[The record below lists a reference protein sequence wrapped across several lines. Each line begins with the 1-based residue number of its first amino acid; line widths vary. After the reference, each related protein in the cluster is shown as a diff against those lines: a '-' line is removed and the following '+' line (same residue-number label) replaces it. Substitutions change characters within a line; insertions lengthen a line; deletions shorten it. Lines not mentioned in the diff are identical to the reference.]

1 MTPAT
6 AATAGALR
14 LAAPAKLNLYLHV
27 VGRRPDGYHLLDS
40 LVAFATVG
48 DELTFSP
55 APDLSLTLDGPFGQ
69 RLQADDDNL
78 VLKAARALAAQAG
91 RPIGAAIRLTKR
103 LPVASGIGGGSADAA
118 ATLHG
123 LNRLWN
129 LDLSETALT
138 RIGLGL
144 GADVPVCLAGVPS
157 FFGGIGDEIAS
168 AGPLPRAHV
177 VLVHPGAPLAT
188 ATVFQAR
195 AARATAGAHYSQPAR
210 WTEALPDA
218 LALTGMLAKRG
229 NDLTAA
235 AIGLL
240 PAIADVLA
248 ALEQQPP
255 CLLARLSGS
264 GATCFGLFAER
275 GEAREAAAA
284 IAAAHQDWWVVATML
299 TAAPPEIAVIPPVVS
314 QFENWRP

>member
-1 MTPAT
+1 VTPA
-6 AATAGALR
+6 ATGALR

-40 LVAFATVG
+40 LAAFAAVG
-48 DELTFSP
+48 DELTFAP
-55 APDLSLTLDGPFGQ
+55 APDLSLAIDGPFG
-69 RLQADDDNL
+69 RSLAADDDNL

-91 RPIGAAIRLTKR
+91 RAPGAAIRLTKR

-129 LDLSETALT
+129 LALPDST
-138 RIGLGL
+138 LARIGLAL

-157 FFGGIGDEIAS
+157 FFGGVGDEIA
-168 AGPLPRAHV
+168 AAAPLPRAHL
-177 VLVHPGAPLAT
+177 VLVNPGAPLAT
-188 ATVFQAR
+188 AAVFRAR
-195 AARATAGAHYSQPAR
+195 AQAPAARYSQPAR
-210 WTEALPDA
+210 WTEAVSDVLA
-218 LALTGMLAKRG
+218 LAGLLAKRG

-240 PAIADVLA
+240 PAIVDVLA
-248 ALEQQPP
+248 ALERQPP

-284 IAAAHQDWWVVATML
+284 IAAAHADWWVVATML
-299 TAAPPEIAVIPPVVS
+299 TSARPDISDIPAA
-314 QFENWRP
+314 

>member
-1 MTPAT
+1 VTSAIVH
-6 AATAGALR
+6 AGALR

-40 LVAFATVG
+40 LVAFAAAG
-48 DELTFSP
+48 DELTFAL
-55 APDLSLTLDGPFGQ
+55 APDLSLAVDGPFGPS
-69 RLQADDDNL
+69 LGVDDDNL
-78 VLKAARALAAQAG
+78 ALKAARALAAHAG
-91 RPIGAAIRLTKR
+91 RAPGAAIRLTKR

-129 LDLSETALT
+129 LGLSDTALAS
-138 RIGLGL
+138 IGLAL
-144 GADVPVCLAGVPS
+144 GADVPVCLAGVAS
-157 FFGGIGDEIAS
+157 FFGGIGDEIVA
-168 AGPLPRAHV
+168 AEPLPRAHV
-177 VLVHPGAPLAT
+177 VLVNPGTPLAT
-188 ATVFQAR
+188 ASVFRAR
-195 AARATAGAHYSQPAR
+195 AQATGGATYSESAR
-210 WTEALPDA
+210 WTDAVPDA
-218 LALTGMLAKRG
+218 VALAGLLAKRS

-255 CLLARLSGS
+255 RLLARLSGS

-284 IAAAHQDWWVVATML
+284 IATAHPDWWVVATTL
-299 TAAPPEIAVIPPVVS
+299 TSARPEIAAIPAA
-314 QFENWRP
+314 

>member
-1 MTPAT
+1 VTAAT
-6 AATAGALR
+6 AAAGALR

-40 LVAFATVG
+40 LVAFAAVA
-48 DELTFSP
+48 DELTFAP
-55 APDLSLTLDGPFGQ
+55 AADLSLAVEGPFGGS
-69 RLQADDDNL
+69 LGAGDDNL
-78 VLKAARALAAQAG
+78 VLKAAHALGARAS
-91 RPIGAAIRLTKR
+91 GAAIRLTKR

-129 LDLSETALT
+129 LGLPASALAQ
-138 RIGLGL
+138 IGLGL
-144 GADVPVCLAGVPS
+144 GADVPVCLAGLPS
-157 FFGGIGDEIAS
+157 FFGGIGDEIQP

-177 VLVHPGAPLAT
+177 VLVNPGAPLAT
-188 ATVFQAR
+188 AAVFRAR
-195 AARATAGAHYSQPAR
+195 AQAMAGAAYSQPAR
-210 WTEALPDA
+210 WAAAVPDTLA
-218 LALTGMLAKRG
+218 LAGMLAKRG

-240 PAIADVLA
+240 PAIVDVLA

-284 IAAAHQDWWVVATML
+284 IAAAQPDWWVVATML
-299 TAAPPEIAVIPPVVS
+299 AGAAPEIVTIPAA
-314 QFENWRP
+314 

>member
-1 MTPAT
+1 MSGAT
-6 AATAGALR
+6 TAVAGALR

-40 LVAFATVG
+40 LVAFAAVG
-48 DELTFSP
+48 DELTLAP
-55 APDLSLTLDGPFGQ
+55 APDLALVVDGPFGDS
-69 RLQADDDNL
+69 LDADNL

-91 RPIGAAIRLTKR
+91 RRPGAAIRLTKR
-103 LPVASGIGGGSADAA
+103 LPVAAGIGGGSADAA
-118 ATLHG
+118 AALRG

-129 LDLSETALT
+129 LGLPERAMAQ
-138 RIGLGL
+138 IGLGL

-168 AGPLPRAHV
+168 AGPLPRAHL
-177 VLVHPGAPLAT
+177 VLVNPRAPLAT
-188 ATVFQAR
+188 LAVFRAR
-195 AARATAGAHYSQPAR
+195 AQGAADGRYSQPAR
-210 WTEALPDA
+210 WTEAVPDA
-218 LALTGMLAKRG
+218 LALAGLLAKRS

-235 AIGLL
+235 ATSLL

-248 ALEQQPP
+248 ALEQVPA

-275 GEAREAAAA
+275 SEAREAAAA
-284 IAAAHQDWWVVATML
+284 IAAAHPDWWVVATML
-299 TAAPPEIAVIPPVVS
+299 AAAPPEISVIPAA
-314 QFENWRP
+314 

>member
-1 MTPAT
+1 MT
-6 AATAGALR
+6 AAAAGALR

-40 LVAFATVG
+40 LVAFAAAG
-48 DELTFSP
+48 DELTFAP
-55 APDLSLTLDGPFGQ
+55 APALSLALDGPFGE
-69 RLQADDDNL
+69 RLGADDDNL
-78 VLKAARALAAQAG
+78 VLKAARALAAQSG
-91 RPIGAAIRLTKR
+91 RQPGAAIRLIKR

-118 ATLHG
+118 ATLQG

-129 LDLSETALT
+129 LDLPATALA

-157 FFGGIGDEIAS
+157 FFGGIGDEIVP

-177 VLVHPGAPLAT
+177 VLVNPGVPLAT
-188 ATVFQAR
+188 AAVFRAQAQ
-195 AARATAGAHYSQPAR
+195 AATDARYSQPAR
-210 WTEALPDA
+210 WTEAVPDA
-218 LALTGMLAKRG
+218 LAFAGLLAKRG

-240 PAIADVLA
+240 PAIAAVLA
-248 ALEQQPP
+248 ALEQQRP

-284 IAAAHQDWWVVATML
+284 IAAAHPDWWVVATML
-299 TAAPPEIAVIPPVVS
+299 AAAPPEIAVIPAV
-314 QFENWRP
+314 

>member
-1 MTPAT
+1 MTAAT
-6 AATAGALR
+6 AAAGALR

-40 LVAFATVG
+40 LVAFAAVA
-48 DELTFSP
+48 DELTFAP
-55 APDLSLTLDGPFGQ
+55 AADLSLAIEGPFGAG
-69 RLQADDDNL
+69 LGAGDDNL
-78 VLKAARALAAQAG
+78 VLKAAHALATRAG
-91 RPIGAAIRLTKR
+91 RAAGAAICLTKR

-118 ATLHG
+118 AALHG

-129 LDLSETALT
+129 LGLSESALAQ
-138 RIGLGL
+138 IGLAL
-144 GADVPVCLAGVPS
+144 GADVPVCLAGIPS
-157 FFGGIGDEIAS
+157 FFGGIGDEVQS

-177 VLVHPGAPLAT
+177 VLVNPGVPLAT
-188 ATVFQAR
+188 AAVFKAR
-195 AARATAGAHYSQPAR
+195 AQAAAGATYSQAAR
-210 WTEALPDA
+210 WTGAVPDTPALVG
-218 LALTGMLAKRG
+218 LLAKRG

-235 AIGLL
+235 AIILL

-248 ALEQQPP
+248 ALERQPP

-284 IAAAHQDWWVVATML
+284 IAAAHPDWWVVATVLM
-299 TAAPPEIAVIPPVVS
+299 AAAPEIASIPAA
-314 QFENWRP
+314 

>member
-1 MTPAT
+1 VTSARVL
-6 AATAGALR
+6 AGALR

-48 DELTFSP
+48 DDLTFSL
-55 APDLSLTLDGPFGQ
+55 ASGLSLAIDGPFARG
-69 RLQADDDNL
+69 LDTGVDNL
-78 VLKAARALAAQAG
+78 VLKAAHTFAAQAG
-91 RPIGAAIRLTKR
+91 RTVGAAIHLIKR

-129 LDLSETALT
+129 LGLPESALAE
-138 RIGLGL
+138 IGLGL

-157 FFGGIGDEIAS
+157 FFGGIGDEIA
-168 AGPLPRAHV
+168 AAAPLPRAHV
-177 VLVHPGAPLAT
+177 VLVNPGAPLAT
-188 ATVFQAR
+188 AAVFRARTQA
-195 AARATAGAHYSQPAR
+195 AAGPHLSQPAR
-210 WTEALPDA
+210 WTEAVPDT
-218 LALTGMLAKRG
+218 LSLTGLLAKRS

-248 ALEQQPP
+248 ALEEQPP

-284 IAAAHQDWWVVATML
+284 ISAARPDWWVVATML
-299 TAAPPEIAVIPPVVS
+299 TGARPEISVIPEV
-314 QFENWRP
+314 

>member
-1 MTPAT
+1 VTAT
-6 AATAGALR
+6 AAGALR

-40 LVAFATVG
+40 LVAFAAAG
-48 DELTFSP
+48 DELTFAP
-55 APDLSLTLDGPFGQ
+55 APDLSLAVDGPFGP
-69 RLQADDDNL
+69 RLEADDGNL
-78 VLKAARALAAQAG
+78 VLKAARALAAQGG
-91 RPIGAAIRLTKR
+91 RTPGAAIRLTKR

-118 ATLHG
+118 ATLRG

-129 LDLSETALT
+129 LGLPQTALAQ
-138 RIGLGL
+138 IGLGL

-157 FFGGIGDEIAS
+157 FFGGIGDEIVS

-177 VLVHPGAPLAT
+177 VLVNPGVPLAT
-188 ATVFQAR
+188 AAVFRAR
-195 AARATAGAHYSQPAR
+195 AQAATDARYSQPAR
-210 WTEALPDA
+210 WTEAVPDA
-218 LALTGMLAKRG
+218 LALAGLLARRS
-229 NDLTAA
+229 NDLTTA
-235 AIGLL
+235 AIGLR

-248 ALEQQPP
+248 AIEHQPS

-284 IAAAHQDWWVVATML
+284 IAAAHADWWVVATML
-299 TAAPPEIAVIPPVVS
+299 AAARPEISVIPVG
-314 QFENWRP
+314 

>member
-1 MTPAT
+1 MSEAR
-6 AATAGALR
+6 AAAGALR

-27 VGRRPDGYHLLDS
+27 VGRRHDGYHLLDS
-40 LVAFATVG
+40 LVAFAAIG
-48 DELTFSP
+48 DELTLAP
-55 APDLSLTLDGPFGQ
+55 AADLALEVDGPFGDN
-69 RLQADDDNL
+69 LDADNL

-91 RPIGAAIRLTKR
+91 RTPGAAIRLTKR

-118 ATLHG
+118 ATLRG

-129 LDLSETALT
+129 LGLPERALAQ
-138 RIGLGL
+138 IGLGL
-144 GADVPVCLAGVPS
+144 GADVPVCVAGVPS

-177 VLVHPGAPLAT
+177 VLVNPGAPLAT
-188 ATVFQAR
+188 AAVFRAR
-195 AARATAGAHYSQPAR
+195 AQGAAGGGYSQPAR
-210 WTEALPDA
+210 WTDAVPDA
-218 LALTGMLAKRG
+218 VALAGLLAKRS

-235 AIGLL
+235 AISLL

-248 ALEQQPP
+248 ALEQVPA

-275 GEAREAAAA
+275 GEAREAAAM
-284 IAAAHQDWWVVATML
+284 IAAARPDWWVVATML
-299 TAAPPEIAVIPPVVS
+299 AAAPPEISVVPVG
-314 QFENWRP
+314 

>member
-1 MTPAT
+1 MTAQ
-6 AATAGALR
+6 AAVALR

-40 LVAFATVG
+40 LAAFAAAG

-55 APDLSLTLDGPFGQ
+55 APDLSLALDGPFGHS
-69 RLQADDDNL
+69 LGADDENL
-78 VLKAARALAAQAG
+78 VLKAARALAARVG
-91 RPIGAAIRLTKR
+91 RPPSAAIRLTKR

-118 ATLHG
+118 ATLRG

-129 LDLSETALT
+129 LGLPETALSQ
-138 RIGLGL
+138 IGLGL

-177 VLVHPGAPLAT
+177 VLVNPGAPLAT
-188 ATVFQAR
+188 AAVFQAR
-195 AARATAGAHYSQPAR
+195 AQAAAGAPYSQPAR
-210 WTEALPDA
+210 WTDAVPDVLA
-218 LALTGMLAKRG
+218 LAGLLAKRG

-240 PAIADVLA
+240 PAIVDVLA
-248 ALEQQPP
+248 ALEHQPP

-284 IAAAHQDWWVVATML
+284 IAAAHPGWWVVATML
-299 TAAPPEIAVIPPVVS
+299 TAVPPEISVIPG
-314 QFENWRP
+314 

>member
-1 MTPAT
+1 VTLAT
-6 AATAGALR
+6 TAAGALR

-48 DELTFSP
+48 DELIFSP
-55 APDLSLTLDGPFGQ
+55 ASALSLTLDGPFEHSLG
-69 RLQADDDNL
+69 ADDDNL

-91 RPIGAAIRLTKR
+91 RAPGAAIRLTKR

-118 ATLHG
+118 ATLLG
-123 LNRLWN
+123 LNCLWN
-129 LDLSETALT
+129 LGLSASALAK
-138 RIGLGL
+138 IGLGL

-157 FFGGIGDEIAS
+157 FFGGIGDEIAA

-177 VLVHPGAPLAT
+177 VLVNPGPPLAT
-188 ATVFQAR
+188 ATVFRAR
-195 AARATAGAHYSQPAR
+195 AQAAGAAPDSQPAR
-210 WTEALPDA
+210 WTEAVPDA
-218 LALTGMLAKRG
+218 PALAGLLAKRS

-240 PAIADVLA
+240 PVIADVLA

-264 GATCFGLFAER
+264 GATCFGLFTER

-284 IAAAHQDWWVVATML
+284 IAAAHPDWWVVATML
-299 TAAPPEIAVIPPVVS
+299 AAAPPEIVVIPAG
-314 QFENWRP
+314 

>member
-1 MTPAT
+1 M
-6 AATAGALR
+6 AAAGALR

-40 LVAFATVG
+40 LVAFAAVG
-48 DELTFSP
+48 DELTLAP
-55 APDLSLTLDGPFGQ
+55 APELSLTLDGPFG
-69 RLQADDDNL
+69 RHLDAADDNL

-91 RPIGAAIRLTKR
+91 RTPGAAIRLTKR

-118 ATLHG
+118 ATLRG

-129 LDLSETALT
+129 LGLPNSALA

-157 FFGGIGDEIAS
+157 FFGGIGDDIAS
-168 AGPLPRAHV
+168 AGRLPRAHV
-177 VLVHPGAPLAT
+177 VLVNPGAPLAT
-188 ATVFQAR
+188 AAVFRAR
-195 AARATAGAHYSQPAR
+195 AQAAAGLHYSQPAR
-210 WTEALPDA
+210 WTEAVPDA
-218 LALTGMLAKRG
+218 LALAGLLAKRS

-235 AIGLL
+235 AVALL
-240 PAIADVLA
+240 PTIADVLA
-248 ALEQQPP
+248 ALEQVPA

-284 IAAAHQDWWVVATML
+284 IAAAHPDWWVVATL
-299 TAAPPEIAVIPPVVS
+299 LAAAPPEISVIPVG
-314 QFENWRP
+314 

>member
-1 MTPAT
+1 VTAAAT
-6 AATAGALR
+6 AAAGAFR

-40 LVAFATVG
+40 LVAFAAVA
-48 DELTFSP
+48 DELTLAP
-55 APDLSLTLDGPFGQ
+55 AADLSLTIDGPFGGS
-69 RLQADDDNL
+69 LGVGVDNL
-78 VLKAARALAAQAG
+78 VLKAAHALAARSG
-91 RPIGAAIRLTKR
+91 RTSGAAIRLTKH

-129 LDLSETALT
+129 LGLSGSALAQ
-138 RIGLGL
+138 IGLAL
-144 GADVPVCLAGVPS
+144 GADVPVCLSGLPS
-157 FFGGIGDEIAS
+157 FFGGIGDEIQS

-177 VLVHPGAPLAT
+177 VLVNPGVPLAT
-188 ATVFQAR
+188 AAVFRAR
-195 AARATAGAHYSQPAR
+195 AQAADAAYSQPAR
-210 WTEALPDA
+210 WTAAVPDTLA
-218 LALTGMLAKRG
+218 LAGLLAKRG
-229 NDLTAA
+229 NDLAAA

-240 PAIADVLA
+240 PAIAEVLA
-248 ALEQQPP
+248 AIERQPP

-284 IAAAHQDWWVVATML
+284 IAAAHPDWWVVATVL
-299 TAAPPEIAVIPPVVS
+299 TAAAPEIAVIPAA
-314 QFENWRP
+314 

>member
-1 MTPAT
+1 VTPAT
-6 AATAGALR
+6 TAAAGALR

-40 LVAFATVG
+40 LAVFAAVG
-48 DELTFSP
+48 DELRFAP
-55 APDLSLTLDGPFGQ
+55 ASGLSLTLDGPFGQ

-78 VLKAARALAAQAG
+78 VLKAARALAARSG
-91 RPIGAAIRLTKR
+91 RKPGAAIHLTKR

-123 LNRLWN
+123 LNRLWDLN
-129 LDLSETALT
+129 LPESALAQ
-138 RIGLGL
+138 IGLGL

-157 FFGGIGDEIAS
+157 FFGGIGNEIAS

-177 VLVHPGAPLAT
+177 VLVNPGAPLAT
-188 ATVFQAR
+188 AAVFQAR
-195 AARATAGAHYSQPAR
+195 AQAAAGAHYSQPAR
-210 WTEALPDA
+210 WTEAVPDA
-218 LALTGMLAKRG
+218 LALAGLLAKRG

-235 AIGLL
+235 AVGLL

-248 ALEQQPP
+248 ALEQQLP

-275 GEAREAAAA
+275 GEARAAAAA
-284 IAAAHQDWWVVATML
+284 IAAAHPDWWVVATVL
-299 TAAPPEIAVIPPVVS
+299 TATPPEISVIPAV
-314 QFENWRP
+314 

>member
-1 MTPAT
+1 MSEAR
-6 AATAGALR
+6 AAAGALR

-27 VGRRPDGYHLLDS
+27 VGRRHDGYHLLDS
-40 LVAFATVG
+40 LVAFAAIG
-48 DELTFSP
+48 DELTLAP
-55 APDLSLTLDGPFGQ
+55 AADLALEVDGPFGDN
-69 RLQADDDNL
+69 LDADNL

-91 RPIGAAIRLTKR
+91 RTPGAAIRLTKR

-118 ATLHG
+118 ATLRG

-129 LDLSETALT
+129 LGLPERALAQ
-138 RIGLGL
+138 IGLGL
-144 GADVPVCLAGVPS
+144 GADVPVCVAGVPS

-177 VLVHPGAPLAT
+177 VLANPGAPLAT
-188 ATVFQAR
+188 AAVFRAR
-195 AARATAGAHYSQPAR
+195 AQGVAGGGCSQPAR
-210 WTEALPDA
+210 WTDAVPDA
-218 LALTGMLAKRG
+218 LALVGLLAKRS
-229 NDLTAA
+229 NDLTAT

-248 ALEQQPP
+248 ALEQVPA

-275 GEAREAAAA
+275 GGAREAAAA
-284 IAAAHQDWWVVATML
+284 IGAAHPDWWVVATML
-299 TAAPPEIAVIPPVVS
+299 AAAPPEISVVPVG
-314 QFENWRP
+314 

>member
-1 MTPAT
+1 MIAT
-6 AATAGALR
+6 AAGALR

-40 LVAFATVG
+40 LVAFAAAG
-48 DELTFSP
+48 DELEFSP
-55 APDLSLTLDGPFGQ
+55 AAALSLTLDGPFGDA
-69 RLQADDDNL
+69 LHADDDNL
-78 VLKAARALAAQAG
+78 VLKAGRALAAEAG

-129 LDLSETALT
+129 LGLPASALA

-157 FFGGIGDEIAS
+157 FFGGIGDEIAA
-168 AGPLPRAHV
+168 AGLLPRAHV
-177 VLVHPGAPLAT
+177 VLANPGAPLAT
-188 ATVFQAR
+188 AAVFRAR
-195 AARATAGAHYSQPAR
+195 AQTATGAHYSQPAR
-210 WTEALPDA
+210 WTEAVPDTLA
-218 LALTGMLAKRG
+218 LAGLLAKRG

-235 AIGLL
+235 ATGLL

-284 IAAAHQDWWVVATML
+284 IAAAHPGWWVVATML
-299 TAAPPEIAVIPPVVS
+299 TAAPPEIAVVPAV
-314 QFENWRP
+314 